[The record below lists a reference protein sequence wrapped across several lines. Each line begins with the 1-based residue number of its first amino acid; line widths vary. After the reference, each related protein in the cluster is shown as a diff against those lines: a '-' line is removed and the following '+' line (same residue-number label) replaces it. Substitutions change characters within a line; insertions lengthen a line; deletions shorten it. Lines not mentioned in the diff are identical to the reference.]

1 MELKRILAR
10 DTKTAN
16 ERAIALYG
24 RNVLV
29 ISNGG
34 LVLFSKEFV
43 NAALE
48 QPSLVGSLLTAM
60 LEFSTNNVGAPVCYI
75 ELSNI
80 AVSIC
85 R

>member
-1 MELKRILAR
+1 ML
-10 DTKTAN
+10 
-16 ERAIALYG
+16 